1 MSNEVGDLY
10 SSVIDTVMREARAEF
25 EESGDDPYVLETLKT
40 AWKKRLMDMNITRR
54 PLWVEPRADGVS
66 DSTSLPNVSAGDMYA
81 NGVKLPTQDV
91 QDVLAGGAAG
101 TDNLLYN
108 LQNKSA
114 QFGGLGGL
122 NSLSSHG
129 SGQESMGSTQPFDI
143 LATNSRTPGPLP
155 SQSGIPG
162 GIVPS
167 SNTLAYNPLD
177 TSKSSNKES
186 ANQFNLSPELQAQL
200 QNAMNKGDGGYVP
213 QHDGLDDEL
222 NSDLDDSED
231 ELNSNDEEE
240 DADQTQLMVC
250 LYEKVHKVKTRWKYT
265 LKDGVANVNGLDY
278 VFNKATGESEW

>member
-1 MSNEVGDLY
+1 MSNEVGELY

-54 PLWVEPRADGVS
+54 PLWVEPRADGIS
-66 DSTSLPNVSAGDMYA
+66 EGSSLPNVATGDMYT

-108 LQNKSA
+108 LQNKPT
-114 QFGGLGGL
+114 QYGGLGGL
-122 NSLSSHG
+122 SSLSSQNG
-129 SGQESMGSTQPFDI
+129 GQENLGSSQPFDI
-143 LATNSRTPGPLP
+143 LASNSRAPGSMPP
-155 SQSGIPG
+155 QGSIPG
-162 GIVPS
+162 VVPT
-167 SNTLAYNPLD
+167 NTLAYNPLD
-177 TSKSSNKES
+177 TSKSSSKDNG
-186 ANQFNLSPELQAQL
+186 NQFNISPELHAQL
-200 QNAMNKGDGGYVP
+200 QNAMNKGEGGYVP
-213 QHDGLDDEL
+213 QNDGLDDEL